1 MKKHDPQDFARR
13 IPESLKQKTG
23 YVFFSGRTAF
33 SKQSDLYILGINPGG
48 EDPTDTPDTSLD
60 SRIKEVLYNK
70 KDDWAALKDDCWC
83 GRCEVLPCTHFLQR
97 NLRHL
102 IKQAGM
108 NPRDV
113 LVSEVVF
120 RTSRGLATLDGKYED
135 YADLSWPFHKAVIDT
150 LGIRVI
156 AVYGKP
162 SGEYVRKRL
171 NARNQSDEFVA
182 TYGKGKRIAS
192 TSYTNEKEQT
202 VVTLWFPGMGKP
214 WWTNPKSDP
223 TGLVVNAL
231 RDQVQ

>member
-33 SKQSDLYILGINPGG
+33 GKQSDLYILGINPGG
-48 EDPTDTPDTSLD
+48 GDPTDTPDTSLD
-60 SRIKEVLYNK
+60 SHVKEVLCNK
-70 KDDWAALKDDCWC
+70 KDDWVALKDDCWC
-83 GRCEVLPCTHFLQR
+83 GKCGGLPCTHFLQR

-102 IKQAGM
+102 IKQAEM

-113 LVSEVVF
+113 PVSEVVF

-135 YADLSWPFHKAVIDT
+135 YADLCWPFHEDVIDK
-150 LGIRVI
+150 LEVRVV
-156 AVYGKP
+156 AVYGSR

-171 NARNQSDEFVA
+171 NAHKQVDEFTA
-182 TYGKGKRIAS
+182 SRGKKTFNSRTYRNADGL
-192 TSYTNEKEQT
+192 T
-202 VVTLWFPGMGKP
+202 VVTLWFPGNWNP
-214 WWTNPKSDP
+214 HWTNPKTDP

-231 RDQVQ
+231 KSQVQ

>member
-70 KDDWAALKDDCWC
+70 KDDWAALKDGCWC
-83 GRCEVLPCTHFLQR
+83 GRCEGLPCTHFLQR

-113 LVSEVVF
+113 PVSEVVF

-135 YADLSWPFHKAVIDT
+135 YADLCWSFHEAVLEK
-150 LGIRVI
+150 LGVRV
-156 AVYGKP
+156 VVCYGKP
-162 SGEYVRKRL
+162 SGEYVRQRL
-171 NARNQSDEFVA
+171 DATEKVDEFIVPLGE
-182 TYGKGKRIAS
+182 TGKRKSRAFSYRNTDGIA
-192 TSYTNEKEQT
+192 
-202 VVTLWFPGMGKP
+202 VVNLWFPGNGQP
-214 WWTNPKSDP
+214 YWINPKTDP
-223 TGLVVNAL
+223 TGLVLDAL
-231 RDQVQ
+231 QG